1 MQTDLILIKKKSYR
15 VRKIATENYMS
26 FERLLLKFLLVVQS
40 NYANKLAV
48 VKCIK
53 YVSVLYRLSTV

>member
-1 MQTDLILIKKKSYR
+1 
-15 VRKIATENYMS
+15 MS
-26 FERLLLKFLLVVQS
+26 FERLFLKFLLVVQS

-53 YVSVLYRLSTV
+53 CFCVLSLKYGLGANFSFEFCDLF